1 MLAGLE
7 PSNTSSSGKGIRK
20 QTTPGNQLTRFMLHS
35 SLKPITDNTLSK
47 IKENGPAQD

>member
-20 QTTPGNQLTRFMLHS
+20 RTTPGNQLTRFMLHS
-35 SLKPITDNTLSK
+35 SLKPITDNILSK
-47 IKENGPAQD
+47 IKENEPAQD